1 MSSEPERPIEKQ
13 LRASAQERRG
23 RAAGGLEMHPATR
36 RVLQGEV
43 AHRFGRRAVTER
55 LRFAWLFRKG
65 WVRSLGAMAALG
77 VVVIAA
83 WVSFQASKPKGQDQ
97 RLAKNEQFRSPAVSS
112 STSVL
117 EERDKQLSR
126 QTYSED
132 LSQPA
137 KPALADSAGT
147 PASPESA
154 ALSLKKADLAKDKE
168 ITIDRPSATMQP
180 SGGIITGQQD
190 QKNTGVGGAAGGNNV
205 PSLAAAE
212 PVMSQ
217 RYGLARGLPS
227 SVLSPPAAPAVESSN
242 LSNKDAEALSAP
254 APLPLQDAGRLT
266 SLEGSATS
274 NAFSTNLES
283 YGYFVASPNPANGG
297 RAFRQL
303 TEAESALRSKTAIP
317 GNSLSA
323 NQILVSFRVERTGRE
338 LRVIDQDGSVY
349 AGTIRATT
357 AGLVAPSAQM
367 PAGDAHRDDKLQRS
381 ATSPSNF
388 ELAQQ
393 PTASAV
399 TAFQVVGTNR
409 TWNQKVVFSGTLTG
423 DTGTLGR
430 VTQPQRESLPGAV
443 QLLGAQTNQLRQGLR
458 VSGRAVIGAG
468 QMIDIN
474 AAPAPGQ

>member
-43 AHRFGRRAVTER
+43 ARRFGRRAVTER
-55 LRFAWLFRKG
+55 QRFAWLFRKG
-65 WVRSLGAMAALG
+65 WVQSLGAMAALG

-83 WVSFQASKPKGQDQ
+83 WFSFQPSKPQ
-97 RLAKNEQFRSPAVSS
+97 RMAKNEQFRSPAVSS

-132 LSQPA
+132 LSQPT

-154 ALSLKKADLAKDKE
+154 ASSLKKADLAKDKE

-180 SGGIITGQQD
+180 SGGIITGQQE
-190 QKNTGVGGAAGGNNV
+190 QKNTGVGGGAAGNNV
-205 PSLAAAE
+205 PSFAATE
-212 PVMSQ
+212 PLMSQ

-242 LSNKDAEALSAP
+242 LSNKDADALSAR
-254 APLPLQDAGRLT
+254 APLSLQDAGGLT
-266 SLEGSATS
+266 SLEGSAAS

-297 RAFRQL
+297 RAFRQS

-367 PAGDAHRDDKLQRS
+367 PVGDAHRDDKLQGS

-388 ELAQQ
+388 ELAQL

-423 DTGTLGR
+423 NTGALGR
-430 VTQPQRESLPGAV
+430 ITQPQRESLAGAV